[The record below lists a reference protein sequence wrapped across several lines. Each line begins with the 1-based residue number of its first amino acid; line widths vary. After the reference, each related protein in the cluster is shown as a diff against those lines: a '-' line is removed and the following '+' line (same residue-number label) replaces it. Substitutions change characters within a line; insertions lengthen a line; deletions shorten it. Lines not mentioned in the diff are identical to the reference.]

1 MKPVVRLF
9 TVFFILFQFL
19 FVFSSALHA
28 QGVRLIRDVE
38 IEDTIRAYATPLL
51 TAAGLNSDDVEI
63 YLVDDN
69 TLNAFVAGGQKLFIN
84 TGLLMAATG
93 PGEVIGVIA
102 HETGHISGGHLA
114 RLGAALDRA
123 ATSQII
129 TTILGGAALL
139 AGRGDVGAAVFS
151 AGQQTGQRAFLAFS
165 RTQEGAADQ
174 AALTFLNATKQSA
187 KGLATFLDRLKDQE
201 LLTTASQ
208 DPYVRTHP
216 VTLSRIDTIEAFI
229 KTSPYSDAP
238 PDPDFL
244 IRHARVRAKLIGYSL
259 GLGKAR
265 RTYKDDLTSVPA
277 RYALAIAYYRKGELK
292 KALPLINSLLE
303 DAPEDPYF
311 NELKG
316 QMLYENGRPKEALP
330 AYIKT
335 AELLPK
341 SALIRRALAQVQ
353 IELGPEWLEAAIENL
368 KLSLTVE
375 RNSYSAWRQLGIA
388 YGKNGDIARAS
399 LALGEAALLHGDAD
413 QALYNAGKAQQT
425 FKSGT
430 PEWLQAE
437 DIRNAAEQLHSKK

>member
-9 TVFFILFQFL
+9 TVFFILSQFL
-19 FVFSSALHA
+19 LVFSSALHA

-151 AGQQTGQRAFLAFS
+151 AGQQTGQRTFLAFS

-187 KGLATFLDRLKDQE
+187 KGLVTFLDRLKDQE

-216 VTLSRIDTIEAFI
+216 VTLSRIDTIKAFI
-229 KTSPYSDAP
+229 KTSPYSDVP
-238 PDPDFL
+238 PNADF
-244 IRHARVRAKLIGYSL
+244 IKRHERVRAKLIGYSL

-265 RTYKDDLTSVPA
+265 RTYKDDLTSEPA

-292 KALPLINSLLE
+292 KALPLINSLLKDE
-303 DAPEDPYF
+303 PEDPYF

-330 AYIKT
+330 PYIKT

-353 IELGPEWLEAAIENL
+353 IDLGPEWLDAAIENL

-375 RNSYSAWRQLGIA
+375 RRSYSAWRQLGIA
-388 YGKNGDIARAS
+388 YGKSGDIARAS
-399 LALGEAALLHGDAD
+399 IALGEAALLHGDAD

-425 FKSGT
+425 FKPGM

-437 DIRNAAEQLHSKK
+437 DIRNAAEQLHNKK